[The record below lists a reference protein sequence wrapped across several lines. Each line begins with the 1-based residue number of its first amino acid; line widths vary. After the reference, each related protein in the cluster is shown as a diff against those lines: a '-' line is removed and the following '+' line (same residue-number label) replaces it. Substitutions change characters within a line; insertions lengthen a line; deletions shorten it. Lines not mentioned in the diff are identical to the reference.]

1 MKLLIDDA
9 NLENIKRISEY
20 YPIDGVSCNP
30 TILKKAGKDPYS
42 QLKEIRT
49 FIGQDKD
56 FHVQVVNTEA
66 NLMVQEGIK
75 IAEVFGKDTY
85 IKIPV
90 NEEGL
95 KAIKVL
101 SSMGYNV
108 TGTAIYSALQ
118 GFLAAKAGAKVV
130 APYVN
135 RMDVLGYDGLK
146 VANDINIMIKNAGL
160 NSGIVGA
167 SLKNA
172 TQVIELYKMGV
183 SGVTFSV
190 DLYNGILKNQII
202 DSAIDAFVSDFES
215 LVGKG
220 KTMLDL

>member
-42 QLKEIRT
+42 QLKEIRK

-108 TGTAIYSALQ
+108 TGTAIY
-118 GFLAAKAGAKVV
+118 
-130 APYVN
+130 
-135 RMDVLGYDGLK
+135 
-146 VANDINIMIKNAGL
+146 I
-160 NSGIVGA
+160 
-167 SLKNA
+167 
-172 TQVIELYKMGV
+172 
-183 SGVTFSV
+183 
-190 DLYNGILKNQII
+190 
-202 DSAIDAFVSDFES
+202 
-215 LVGKG
+215 
-220 KTMLDL
+220 

>member
-1 MKLLIDDA
+1 MLLV
-9 NLENIKRISEY
+9 R
-20 YPIDGVSCNP
+20 
-30 TILKKAGKDPYS
+30 
-42 QLKEIRT
+42 Q
-49 FIGQDKD
+49 F
-56 FHVQVVNTEA
+56 
-66 NLMVQEGIK
+66 
-75 IAEVFGKDTY
+75 
-85 IKIPV
+85 
-90 NEEGL
+90 
-95 KAIKVL
+95 
-101 SSMGYNV
+101 
-108 TGTAIYSALQ
+108 IYSALQ

-183 SGVTFSV
+183 SGVTLSV

-202 DSAIDAFVSDFES
+202 DSAISAFVNDFES